1 MNCSQSRLPLSRPSS
16 DSMTAI
22 RCPFTVVKAAMPLPP
37 CRMPVARAICSASS
51 GKSLFSRFSRSMPR
65 VLNRVFKALG
75 RYGTISS
82 IGYACPRK
90 SSCYA
95 ADISGRWRCD
105 RFRICGR
112 SVFGTID
119 GAVRVRY
126 IRQEPF
132 FIMFSGTNLLRGSC
146 DMLLQGIIFID
157 F

>member
-1 MNCSQSRLPLSRPSS
+1 MPVPLSEYGGGLPASESVGNSLFSDNCLCRMCAAGRVGLLPGFHFDPFPVCVSCRIRCRMKFGALPLSGRMIRLSR
-16 DSMTAI
+16 TA
-22 RCPFTVVKAAMPLPP
+22 
-37 CRMPVARAICSASS
+37 
-51 GKSLFSRFSRSMPR
+51 
-65 VLNRVFKALG
+65 
-75 RYGTISS
+75 
-82 IGYACPRK
+82 
-90 SSCYA
+90 CYA

-146 DMLLQGIIFID
+146 DMLLQGIIFIA

>member
-1 MNCSQSRLPLSRPSS
+1 MKFKQKGAESAFLLNMTVRTQEGPVPLSEYGDGTPGFRERREFSLPGFHFDPFPVCVSCRIRFRMKFGALPLSGRMIRLSR
-16 DSMTAI
+16 TA
-22 RCPFTVVKAAMPLPP
+22 
-37 CRMPVARAICSASS
+37 
-51 GKSLFSRFSRSMPR
+51 
-65 VLNRVFKALG
+65 
-75 RYGTISS
+75 
-82 IGYACPRK
+82 
-90 SSCYA
+90 CYA

-132 FIMFSGTNLLRGSC
+132 FIMFSGANLLRGSC